1 MMCEMDGVSLI
12 LKRRKLYTITDDVT
26 SDYNVLGYYDQLV
39 IKHITKWR
47 EWSPTQTEGLS
58 IQDNFIDKYTI
69 KGYFPRQ
76 ALQKKL
82 QKESGFDFEVW
93 KENNDNYPF
102 VVASVINLSGEFLKK
117 CQNADVYQK
126 LCQKLQEQASANM
139 SDSDWENLHCAV
151 LQTIGFSDFVILLKT
166 DDLSKAMDFCESI
179 RLIKEEE
186 IICISSIYTFEAFKK
201 QGLENLDGKNSQ
213 PFDLSVRVTLRPG
226 ITASGFLHYFEE
238 QLDSY
243 LGLENVSK
251 NADIFKGRYR
261 IIGDAD
267 CLISLH
273 ISLADFLPLY
283 FKNESVPMLLN
294 PDHELF
300 ETYIC
305 ALKTE
310 LHQVERGAD
319 DQIKYLQAQTSLK
332 VEEYRALFRVIIDEL
347 KTCIKAYNVPER
359 IIYGLQNV
367 MKQFLE
373 LIQSEHCFDVE
384 KLVGEAFKSL
394 RRCIEPDILYLKP
407 ENEEEV
413 PELEDA
419 YERIG
424 NMIEA
429 LNIFREYVGDYLSDI
444 QRSDSLFW
452 EGRSLRHPSIGSA
465 TKLLF
470 FYNGFLNKVKDILC
484 AENENYSFLVMSGGT
499 DQTEA
504 IDLFDYQDIN
514 EKNVSLLILKI
525 PEASLYDVSGSLFKL
540 LHELLHFCG
549 NRLRMERAEDV
560 MSIIK
565 LYIAG
570 GISRILGKDQ
580 KLMYSEGVIDSL
592 EGYLS
597 SEKMTKISEAW
608 EIQLNCQMERL
619 KKKIEKEIEQAVRE
633 KCSLENEKEILFY
646 GKNLYS
652 SLLEFYEKEI
662 FCLKFKNGSLL
673 WNVYNDFMEFQKNM
687 ADSMKEILL
696 ENEIL
701 FSNVDLYLA
710 DWNSKKENSID
721 DINIIRDLFRIC
733 LGAKETYLSN
743 PELVVAEEDKVV
755 LETFMSVMESVF
767 KECFAD
773 CMAAGIL
780 HMEMED
786 FVMAF
791 IAEERN
797 EKNAFPDSDA
807 GRLRMQIDFSFLY
820 GIEDRLSCEDEERLK
835 AAVKRKKR
843 MGFEYIEDAEKIIKQ
858 LNRVLDTEEQ
868 NDEIKE
874 IKTCVCQ
881 YLEKC
886 RQNWESNHVFEDV
899 KEMQEIYSTTLM
911 KNQDDIY
918 AFLDD
923 VSRQWISFAE

>member
-1 MMCEMDGVSLI
+1 MLYEMDGLSLI
-12 LKRRKLYTITDDVT
+12 LKRRKLYTITDDLT

-39 IKHITKWR
+39 IKHITEWR

-58 IQDNFIDKYTI
+58 IKDNFIDKYTI
-69 KGYFPRQ
+69 KGYFPKKTIQ
-76 ALQKKL
+76 EKL
-82 QKESGFDFEVW
+82 QKELDFDFQVW
-93 KENNDNYPF
+93 KKNDDNYPF
-102 VVASVINLSGEFLKK
+102 VVAAVVNLSEKFLKK
-117 CQNADVYQK
+117 CQDTDIYQTLCHK
-126 LCQKLQEQASANM
+126 LREQAGKNM
-139 SDSDWENLHCAV
+139 SGSEWGNLHCSV
-151 LQTIGFSDFVILLKT
+151 LQAIGFSDFVILLKT
-166 DDLSKAMDFCESI
+166 DNLSKAMDFCESI
-179 RLIKEEE
+179 RLIKDDSE
-186 IICISSIYTFEAFKK
+186 ICISNIYTFEAFKK
-201 QGLENLDGKNSQ
+201 EGLENLDGKNSQ

-238 QLDSY
+238 QLRSY
-243 LGLENVSK
+243 LESKKVSK
-251 NADIFKGRYR
+251 NTDIFKGKYR

-283 FKNESVPMLLN
+283 FKNGSVPMLLN
-294 PDHELF
+294 PNHELF
-300 ETYIC
+300 KIYIC
-305 ALKTE
+305 DLKTE
-310 LHQVERGAD
+310 LQQVENGTG
-319 DQIKYLQAQTSLK
+319 DQTKYSQTQPSPK
-332 VEEYRALFRVIIDEL
+332 VEEYRELFVEIIDKIE
-347 KTCIKAYNVPER
+347 KCIRDYNVPER

-384 KLVGEAFKSL
+384 KLVGEVFKNL
-394 RRCIEPDILYLKP
+394 LRCIEPDISYLKSKK
-407 ENEEEV
+407 EEEV
-413 PELEDA
+413 SESGDA

-470 FYNGFLNKVKDILC
+470 FYNGFLNRVKDALC
-484 AENENYSFLVMSGGT
+484 TENENYSFLVTSGGT

-525 PEASLYDVSGSLFKL
+525 PEASLYDVSGSLFKI

-570 GISRILGKDQ
+570 GIARILGTAQESIYK
-580 KLMYSEGVIDSL
+580 EEVINFLDR
-592 EGYLS
+592 YIS
-597 SEKMTKISEAW
+597 SEKMKKIVGTW
-608 EIQLNCQMERL
+608 KQQLDAQTENL
-619 KKKIEKEIEQAVRE
+619 KKKIENDIEQVVSA
-633 KCSLENEKEILFY
+633 KCRLEEMDEILFY

-652 SLLEFYEKEI
+652 SFLNFYENKI
-662 FCLKFKNGSLL
+662 FNLKFKDNTLL
-673 WNVYNDFMEFQKNM
+673 YRVYNDFMEFRKNV
-687 ADSMKEILL
+687 ADSMKKILL

-710 DWNSKKENSID
+710 DWNSDKENSID
-721 DINIIRDLFRIC
+721 DICVIQDLFKIC
-733 LGAKETYLSN
+733 LGAKDVYLSN
-743 PELVVAEEDKVV
+743 PEMKVAKEDKVI

-797 EKNAFPDSDA
+797 EKNAFPDSYA
-807 GRLRMQIDFSFLY
+807 GILRMQIDFSFLY
-820 GIEDRLSCEDEERLK
+820 GIENCLSCENEKRLIE
-835 AAVKRKKR
+835 AVKRKKD

-858 LNRVLDTEEQ
+858 LNKVLDTEEQ
-868 NDEIKE
+868 NTEIKE
-874 IKTCVCQ
+874 IKTYICQ
-881 YLEKC
+881 YLAKC
-886 RQNWESNHVFEDV
+886 QQNWKKNKVFDDI
-899 KEMQEIYSTTLM
+899 KEMPEIYSTTLM
-911 KNQDDIY
+911 KNSDDIY
-918 AFLDD
+918 AFLNE
-923 VSRQWISFAE
+923 VSRQWMSFAE

>member
-1 MMCEMDGVSLI
+1 MCEMDGVSLI
-12 LKRRKLYTITDDVT
+12 LKRRKLYTITDDLT

-39 IKHITKWR
+39 IKHITEWR
-47 EWSPTQTEGLS
+47 DWSPTQTEGLS
-58 IQDNFIDKYTI
+58 INDNFIDKYTI

-76 ALQKKL
+76 RIQKRLYEKL
-82 QKESGFDFEVW
+82 DFDFEVW
-93 KENNDNYPF
+93 KENKDNYPF
-102 VVASVINLSGEFLKK
+102 VVASVINLSGEYLKK
-117 CQNADVYQK
+117 CQDADIYQK
-126 LCQKLQEQASANM
+126 LCQSLREQAGKSM
-139 SDSDWENLHCAV
+139 PDLDWKNLHCAV

-166 DDLSKAMDFCESI
+166 DNLSRAMDFCENI
-179 RLIKEEE
+179 RLIKYKEEN
-186 IICISSIYTFEAFKK
+186 CISNIYTFEAFKE
-201 QGLENLDGKNSQ
+201 QGLGNLNGKNSQ

-226 ITASGFLHYFEE
+226 ITASSFLHYFEE
-238 QLDSY
+238 QLWLY
-243 LGLENVSK
+243 LESKNVSK
-251 NADIFKGRYR
+251 TANIFKGRYR

-283 FKNESVPMLLN
+283 FRNGSVPMLLN

-300 ETYIC
+300 KTYIC
-305 ALKTE
+305 DLKTE
-310 LHQVERGAD
+310 LQRVEKGAKGS
-319 DQIKYLQAQTSLK
+319 KYLPPNTSK
-332 VEEYRALFRVIIDEL
+332 VEEYRKLFVKIIDKIE
-347 KTCIKAYNVPER
+347 KCIKAYNVPVR

-384 KLVGEAFKSL
+384 KLVGEVFKSL
-394 RRCIEPDILYLKP
+394 LRCIEPDILYLGLEKG
-407 ENEEEV
+407 EEI
-413 PELEDA
+413 PKQGDA

-470 FYNGFLNKVKDILC
+470 FYNSFLNKVKDILC
-484 AENENYSFLVMSGGT
+484 TENENYSFLVTSGGT

-560 MSIIK
+560 MHIIK

-570 GISRILGKDQ
+570 GISRILKKDQ
-580 KLMYSEGVIDSL
+580 ELMYNEGVIDSL
-592 EGYLS
+592 ERYLS
-597 SEKMTKISEAW
+597 FEKMTKISKTW
-608 EIQLNCQMERL
+608 KHQLNCQTEYL
-619 KKKIEKEIEQAVRE
+619 KRKIEKEIDEVVRE
-633 KCSLENEKEILFY
+633 KCPLENEKEILFY

-652 SLLEFYEKEI
+652 SFLKFYEEEI
-662 FCLKFKNGSLL
+662 FCLQFGDNSLL
-673 WNVYNDFMEFQKNM
+673 WSIYNDFMEFQKIM
-687 ADSMKEILL
+687 ADNMKEILL
-696 ENEIL
+696 ENGIL

-721 DINIIRDLFRIC
+721 DMLIIQDLFKIC
-733 LGAKETYLSN
+733 LGAKESYLSN
-743 PELVVAEEDKVV
+743 PELVVADDDRVV
-755 LETFMSVMESVF
+755 LETFMSIMESVF

-773 CMAAGIL
+773 CMAAKIL

-786 FVMAF
+786 FIMAF
-791 IAEERN
+791 ITEERN
-797 EKNAFPDSDA
+797 EKNAFPDNYA
-807 GRLRMQIDFSFLY
+807 GILRMQIDFAFLY
-820 GIEDRLSCEDEERLK
+820 GIEGCLSRENEERVKK
-835 AAVKRKKR
+835 AVERKKS
-843 MGFEYIEDAEKIIKQ
+843 MGFDYIEDAEKIITQ
-858 LNRVLDTEEQ
+858 LNRVLDTKEQ
-868 NDEIKE
+868 NDDIKE
-874 IKTCVCQ
+874 IKTCVCR

-886 RQNWESNHVFEDV
+886 RQDWENNNIFNDV
-899 KEMQEIYSTTLM
+899 KEMQKIYATTLM
-911 KNQDDIY
+911 KNKDDIY

-923 VSRQWISFAE
+923 VSKQWISFAE